1 MIEMTLPDMSC
12 GHCASTVT
20 RTCKLVDPQAKVE
33 VDSNAKT
40 VKIES
45 TEERQVFAEALAEA
59 GYPVAA

>member
-20 RTCKLVDPQAKVE
+20 QTCKLVDPAAKIE
-33 VDSNAKT
+33 VDLGSKT
-40 VKIES
+40 VKIQSSED
-45 TEERQVFAEALAEA
+45 RQDFADALAEA